1 MADDANLGF
10 ERQSASYEK
19 FLRGTMSAFNE
30 RLQVAEQDRS
40 LRIVTRLIAPGADHD
55 QPRRRHLSGGN
66 CTASRTKKPL
76 LALTDGSAYAQRYV
90 AHRLII
96 KEKRS
101 MLLFVI

>member
-40 LRIVTRLIAPGADHD
+40 LRIVTRLIVLGADHD
-55 QPRRRHLSGGN
+55 PAKAAPSEWGTVPLRAPRSYFWR
-66 CTASRTKKPL
+66 
-76 LALTDGSAYAQRYV
+76 
-90 AHRLII
+90 
-96 KEKRS
+96 
-101 MLLFVI
+101 